1 MKKDPIL
8 PYLIASAITA
18 IPFILICLTA
28 LIDVDFLTVV
38 DQNIGQH
45 LYQWGPPPFTTF
57 VQSFTLIG
65 NAQGIIP
72 LTMIIAGIFYYIS
85 RKWQVFLWIVFTILV
100 GVGPVVD
107 LIKYIIQR
115 PRPSYVSHLVDQGG
129 YSFPSGHATGAVV
142 AWGTLAFLTWY
153 YFKDQYPKL
162 MPYLIGFTFFMVVAI
177 SASRLYL
184 GVHYLSDII
193 AGWSIGA
200 TWLILCV
207 NYFNLFIADKITS
220 ENEIKD
226 HHLKEKALR
235 HLMWIA

>member
-1 MKKDPIL
+1 MKKDPMQ

-18 IPFILICLTA
+18 IPFIFICLTA
-28 LIDVDFLTVV
+28 TIDVDFLTVI

-45 LYQWGPPPFTTF
+45 LYQWGSAPFTTF

-72 LTMIIAGIFYYIS
+72 LTLMIAGIFYYIS

-100 GVGPVVD
+100 GVGPLVD

-129 YSFPSGHATGAVV
+129 YSFPSGHATGAVL

-153 YFKDQYPKL
+153 YFKDKYPKM
-162 MPYLIGFTFFMVVAI
+162 MPYLIGFTIFMVVAV

-200 TWLILCV
+200 TWLILCL
-207 NYFNLFIADKITS
+207 NYFNLFIADRIAS
-220 ENEIKD
+220 ENKIKD
-226 HHLKEKALR
+226 SHLKEK
-235 HLMWIA
+235 

>member
-1 MKKDPIL
+1 MKKDPIQ
-8 PYLIASAITA
+8 PYLMASAITA
-18 IPFILICLTA
+18 IPFMLICLTA
-28 LIDVDFLTVV
+28 MIDVDFLTVI

-45 LYQWGPPPFTTF
+45 LYQWGPAPFTTF

-72 LTMIIAGIFYYIS
+72 LTLMIAGIFYYIS

-100 GVGPVVD
+100 GVGPLVD

-129 YSFPSGHATGAVV
+129 YSFPSGHATGAVL

-153 YFKDQYPKL
+153 YFKDKYAKM
-162 MPYLIGFTFFMVVAI
+162 MPYLIGFTIFMVVAI

-200 TWLILCV
+200 TWLILCL
-207 NYFNLFIADKITS
+207 NYFNLFIADRIAS
-220 ENEIKD
+220 ENKIKD
-226 HHLKEKALR
+226 HHLKEK
-235 HLMWIA
+235 

>member
-1 MKKDPIL
+1 MKKDPIQ
-8 PYLIASAITA
+8 PYLMASAITA
-18 IPFILICLTA
+18 IPFMLICLTA
-28 LIDVDFLTVV
+28 MIDVDFLTVI

-45 LYQWGPPPFTTF
+45 LYQWGPAPFTTF

-72 LTMIIAGIFYYIS
+72 LTLMIAGIFYYIS

-100 GVGPVVD
+100 GVGPLVD

-129 YSFPSGHATGAVV
+129 YSFPSGHATGAVL

-153 YFKDQYPKL
+153 YFKDKYPKML
-162 MPYLIGFTFFMVVAI
+162 PYLIGFTIFMVVAI

-226 HHLKEKALR
+226 HHLKEK
-235 HLMWIA
+235 

>member
-1 MKKDPIL
+1 MKKDPIQ
-8 PYLIASAITA
+8 PYLMASVITA
-18 IPFILICLTA
+18 LPFILICLTA
-28 LIDVDFLTVV
+28 MIDVDFLTVI

-45 LYQWGPPPFTTF
+45 LYQWGPAPFTTF

-100 GVGPVVD
+100 GVGAVVN
-107 LIKYIIQR
+107 LIKHIIQR
-115 PRPSYVSHLVDQGG
+115 TRPSYLTHLVDQGG
-129 YSFPSGHATGAVV
+129 YSFPSGHATGAIL

-153 YFKDQYPKL
+153 YFKDKYPKM

-200 TWLILCV
+200 TWLILCL
-207 NYFNLFIADKITS
+207 NYFNLFIADKIAL
-220 ENEIKD
+220 ENEVKD
-226 HHLKEKALR
+226 NHLKEK
-235 HLMWIA
+235 

>member
-1 MKKDPIL
+1 MKKDPMQ

-28 LIDVDFLTVV
+28 MIDVDFLTVI

-45 LYQWGPPPFTTF
+45 LYQWGPAPFTTF

-72 LTMIIAGIFYYIS
+72 LTMMIAVIFYYIS
-85 RKWQVFLWIVFTILV
+85 RKWQVLLWIVFTILV
-100 GVGPVVD
+100 SVGPLVD
-107 LIKYIIQR
+107 LIKNIIQR

-153 YFKDQYPKL
+153 YFKDQYPKM
-162 MPYLIGFTFFMVVAI
+162 MPYLIGFAFFMVVAI

-200 TWLILCV
+200 TWLILCL
-207 NYFNLFIADKITS
+207 NYFNLFIADKKI
-220 ENEIKD
+220 
-226 HHLKEKALR
+226 EK
-235 HLMWIA
+235 

>member
-1 MKKDPIL
+1 MKKDPIQ
-8 PYLIASAITA
+8 PYLMASVITA

-28 LIDVDFLTVV
+28 MIDVDFLTVI

-45 LYQWGPPPFTTF
+45 LYQWGPAPFTTF

-107 LIKYIIQR
+107 LIKNIIR
-115 PRPSYVSHLVDQGG
+115 RTRPSYVTHLVDQGG
-129 YSFPSGHATGAVV
+129 YSFPSGHATGAVL

-153 YFKDQYPKL
+153 YFKDKYPKM

-200 TWLILCV
+200 TWLILCL
-207 NYFNLFIADKITS
+207 NYFNLFIADKIAL
-220 ENEIKD
+220 ENEVKD
-226 HHLKEKALR
+226 NHLKEK
-235 HLMWIA
+235 

>member
-1 MKKDPIL
+1 MKKNPIQ
-8 PYLIASAITA
+8 PYLMASVITA

-28 LIDVDFLTVV
+28 MIDVDFLTVI

-45 LYQWGPPPFTTF
+45 LYQWGPAPFTTF

-100 GVGPVVD
+100 GVGAVVN
-107 LIKYIIQR
+107 LIKHIIQR
-115 PRPSYVSHLVDQGG
+115 TRPSYLTHLVDQGG
-129 YSFPSGHATGAVV
+129 YSFPSGHATGAVL
-142 AWGTLAFLTWY
+142 AWGTLVFLTWY
-153 YFKDQYPKL
+153 YFKDKYPKM
-162 MPYLIGFTFFMVVAI
+162 MPYSIGFTIFMVVAI

-200 TWLILCV
+200 TWLILCL
-207 NYFNLFIADKITS
+207 NYFNLFIADKIAL
-220 ENEIKD
+220 ENEVKD
-226 HHLKEKALR
+226 NHLKEK
-235 HLMWIA
+235 

>member
-1 MKKDPIL
+1 MKKDPIQ

-28 LIDVDFLTVV
+28 MIDVDFLTVI

-45 LYQWGPPPFTTF
+45 LYQWGPAPFTIF

-72 LTMIIAGIFYYIS
+72 LTLIIAGIFYYIS
-85 RKWQVFLWIVFTILV
+85 RKWQILLWIVFTILV
-100 GVGPVVD
+100 GAGPVVA
-107 LIKYIIQR
+107 LIKNIIQR
-115 PRPSYVSHLVDQGG
+115 ARPSYVPHLVDQGG
-129 YSFPSGHATGAVV
+129 YSFPSGHATGAVL
-142 AWGTLAFLTWY
+142 AWGTLAFLSWY
-153 YFKDQYPKL
+153 YFKDKYPKM
-162 MPYLIGFTFFMVVAI
+162 MPYLIGFTIFMVVAI

-200 TWLILCV
+200 TWLILCL
-207 NYFNLFIADKITS
+207 NYFNLFIADKIAL
-220 ENEIKD
+220 EDEVKD
-226 HHLKEKALR
+226 NNLKEK
-235 HLMWIA
+235 

>member
-1 MKKDPIL
+1 MKKDPIQ
-8 PYLIASAITA
+8 PYLMASVITA
-18 IPFILICLTA
+18 LPFILICLTA
-28 LIDVDFLTVV
+28 MIDVDFLTVI

-45 LYQWGPPPFTTF
+45 LYQWGPAPFTTF

-100 GVGPVVD
+100 GVGAVVN
-107 LIKYIIQR
+107 LIKHIIQR
-115 PRPSYVSHLVDQGG
+115 TRPSYLTHLVDQGG
-129 YSFPSGHATGAVV
+129 YSFPSGHATGAIL

-153 YFKDQYPKL
+153 YFKDKYPKM

-200 TWLILCV
+200 TWLILCL
-207 NYFNLFIADKITS
+207 NYFNLFIADKIAL
-220 ENEIKD
+220 ENEVKD
-226 HHLKEKALR
+226 NNLKE
-235 HLMWIA
+235 

>member
-1 MKKDPIL
+1 MNKDPIQ

-28 LIDVDFLTVV
+28 MIDVDFLTVI
-38 DQNIGQH
+38 DQSIGQH
-45 LYQWGPPPFTTF
+45 LYQWGPAPFTTF

-72 LTMIIAGIFYYIS
+72 LTLIIAGIFYYIS
-85 RKWQVFLWIVFTILV
+85 RKWQILLWIVFTILV
-100 GVGPVVD
+100 GAGPVVA
-107 LIKYIIQR
+107 LIKNIIQR
-115 PRPSYVSHLVDQGG
+115 VRPSYVPHLVDQGG
-129 YSFPSGHATGAVV
+129 YSFPSGHATGAVL

-153 YFKDQYPKL
+153 YFKDKYPKM
-162 MPYLIGFTFFMVVAI
+162 MPYLIGFTIFMVVAI

-200 TWLILCV
+200 TWLILCL
-207 NYFNLFIADKITS
+207 NYFNLFIADKIAL
-220 ENEIKD
+220 EDEVKD
-226 HHLKEKALR
+226 NNLKEK
-235 HLMWIA
+235 

>member
-1 MKKDPIL
+1 MKKDPIQ
-8 PYLIASAITA
+8 PYLMASVITA
-18 IPFILICLTA
+18 LPFILICLTA
-28 LIDVDFLTVV
+28 MIDVDFLTVI

-45 LYQWGPPPFTTF
+45 LYRWGPAPFTTF

-100 GVGPVVD
+100 GVGAVVN
-107 LIKYIIQR
+107 LIKHIIQR
-115 PRPSYVSHLVDQGG
+115 TRPSYLTHLVDQGG
-129 YSFPSGHATGAVV
+129 YSFPSGHATGAIL

-153 YFKDQYPKL
+153 YFKDKYPKM

-200 TWLILCV
+200 TWLILCL
-207 NYFNLFIADKITS
+207 NYFNLFIADKIAL
-220 ENEIKD
+220 ENEVKD
-226 HHLKEKALR
+226 NHLKEK
-235 HLMWIA
+235 

>member
-1 MKKDPIL
+1 MKKDPIQ
-8 PYLIASAITA
+8 PYLMASAITA
-18 IPFILICLTA
+18 IPFMLICLTA
-28 LIDVDFLTVV
+28 MIDVDFLTVI

-45 LYQWGPPPFTTF
+45 LYQWGPAPFTTF

-72 LTMIIAGIFYYIS
+72 LTLMIAVIFYYIS

-100 GVGPVVD
+100 GVGPLVD

-129 YSFPSGHATGAVV
+129 YSFPSGHATGAVL

-153 YFKDQYPKL
+153 YFKDKYPKM
-162 MPYLIGFTFFMVVAI
+162 MPYLIGFTIFMVVAI

-200 TWLILCV
+200 TWLILCL
-207 NYFNLFIADKITS
+207 NYFNLFIADRIAS
-220 ENEIKD
+220 ENKIKD
-226 HHLKEKALR
+226 SHLKEK
-235 HLMWIA
+235 

>member
-28 LIDVDFLTVV
+28 MIDVDFLTVI

-45 LYQWGPPPFTTF
+45 LYQWGPAPFTTF

-107 LIKYIIQR
+107 LIKNIIR
-115 PRPSYVSHLVDQGG
+115 RTRPSYLTHLVDQGG
-129 YSFPSGHATGAVV
+129 YSFPSGHATGAVL
-142 AWGTLAFLTWY
+142 AWGTLAFLIWY
-153 YFKDQYPKL
+153 YFKDKYPKM
-162 MPYLIGFTFFMVVAI
+162 MPYLIGFTIFMVVAI

-200 TWLILCV
+200 TWLILCL
-207 NYFNLFIADKITS
+207 NYFNLFIAEKKAS
-220 ENEIKD
+220 ETAIKD
-226 HHLKEKALR
+226 TSLKEE
-235 HLMWIA
+235 

>member
-1 MKKDPIL
+1 MKKDPIQ

-28 LIDVDFLTVV
+28 MIDVDFLTVI
-38 DQNIGQH
+38 DQSIGQH
-45 LYQWGPPPFTTF
+45 LYQWGPAPFTTF

-72 LTMIIAGIFYYIS
+72 LTLIIAGIFYYIS
-85 RKWQVFLWIVFTILV
+85 RKWQILLWIVFTILV
-100 GVGPVVD
+100 GAGPVVA
-107 LIKYIIQR
+107 LIKNIIQR
-115 PRPSYVSHLVDQGG
+115 ARPSYVPHLVDQGG
-129 YSFPSGHATGAVV
+129 YSFPSGHATGAVL

-153 YFKDQYPKL
+153 YFKNKYPKM
-162 MPYLIGFTFFMVVAI
+162 MPYLIGFTIFMVVAI

-200 TWLILCV
+200 TWLILCL
-207 NYFNLFIADKITS
+207 NYFNLFIADRIAL
-220 ENEIKD
+220 EDEVKD
-226 HHLKEKALR
+226 NNLKEK
-235 HLMWIA
+235 

>member
-28 LIDVDFLTVV
+28 MIDVDFLTVI

-45 LYQWGPPPFTTF
+45 LYQWGPAPFTTF

-107 LIKYIIQR
+107 LIKNIIR
-115 PRPSYVSHLVDQGG
+115 RTRPSYLTHLVDQGG
-129 YSFPSGHATGAVV
+129 YSFPSGHATGAVL
-142 AWGTLAFLTWY
+142 AWGTLAFLIWY
-153 YFKDQYPKL
+153 YFKDKYPKM
-162 MPYLIGFTFFMVVAI
+162 MPYLIGFTIFMVVAI

-200 TWLILCV
+200 TWLILCL
-207 NYFNLFIADKITS
+207 NYFNLFIADEIAL
-220 ENEIKD
+220 ENETQNV
-226 HHLKEKALR
+226 
-235 HLMWIA
+235 

>member
-28 LIDVDFLTVV
+28 MIDVDFLTVV

-107 LIKYIIQR
+107 LIKNIIR
-115 PRPSYVSHLVDQGG
+115 RTRPSYLTHLVDQGG
-129 YSFPSGHATGAVV
+129 YSFPSGHATGAVL
-142 AWGTLAFLTWY
+142 AWGTLAFLIWY
-153 YFKDQYPKL
+153 YFKDKYPKM
-162 MPYLIGFTFFMVVAI
+162 MPYLIGFTIFMVVAI

-200 TWLILCV
+200 TWLILCL
-207 NYFNLFIADKITS
+207 NYFNLFIAEKKAS
-220 ENEIKD
+220 ETAIKD
-226 HHLKEKALR
+226 TSLKEE
-235 HLMWIA
+235 

>member
-28 LIDVDFLTVV
+28 MIDVDFLTVV

-107 LIKYIIQR
+107 LIKNIIR
-115 PRPSYVSHLVDQGG
+115 RTRPSYLTHLVDQGG
-129 YSFPSGHATGAVV
+129 YSFPSGHATGAVL
-142 AWGTLAFLTWY
+142 AWGTLAFLIWY
-153 YFKDQYPKL
+153 YFKDKYPKM
-162 MPYLIGFTFFMVVAI
+162 MPYLIGFTIFMVVAI

-200 TWLILCV
+200 TWLILCL
-207 NYFNLFIADKITS
+207 NYFNLFIADKIAL
-220 ENEIKD
+220 ENEVKD
-226 HHLKEKALR
+226 TSLKEE
-235 HLMWIA
+235 

>member
-1 MKKDPIL
+1 MKKDPIQ
-8 PYLIASAITA
+8 PYLMASVITA

-28 LIDVDFLTVV
+28 MIDVDFLTVI

-45 LYQWGPPPFTTF
+45 LYQWGPAPFTTF

-100 GVGPVVD
+100 GVGPVVN
-107 LIKYIIQR
+107 LIKHIIQR
-115 PRPSYVSHLVDQGG
+115 TRPSYVTHLVDQGG
-129 YSFPSGHATGAVV
+129 YSFPSGHATGAIL
-142 AWGTLAFLTWY
+142 AWGTLAFLIWY
-153 YFKDQYPKL
+153 YFKDKYPKM

-200 TWLILCV
+200 TWLILCL
-207 NYFNLFIADKITS
+207 NYFNLFIADKIAL

-226 HHLKEKALR
+226 SHLKEK
-235 HLMWIA
+235 